1 MADAPTSSPKLCS
14 ICGLDCSNKQRTKDA
29 QGKYICAE
37 CIAHAKQARA
47 AQQAPKPAPAAAPKT
62 VSAAEADNAFLLD
75 IPGPGAKKSDASTK
89 PCPSCFKPM
98 EENTLVCMNCGF
110 NTKTGEQLKVRV
122 IKAKEEPAINAD
134 RQKGYSFIA
143 DIPDWAWV
151 LAVAVL
157 GTIPLGVG
165 LMLENPLVFGLGAIG
180 FLIALAI
187 TEIWMLV
194 NAFRTS
200 VGTGLLYLLLTF
212 ICFGYIYHWWYV
224 LTQCENTGLK
234 GAWITS
240 RLTATALGLISR
252 FNPGMLSFLDQ

>member
-75 IPGPGAKKSDASTK
+75 IPGPGAKKSNASTK

-122 IKAKEEPAINAD
+122 IKAKEEPAVNAQ

-151 LAVAVL
+151 LGTAAITLVPLVIGFFMASPAIVLLGGLAYSLVSIVHWVLTLIAAARADVAWKFILVPFYQL
-157 GTIPLGVG
+157 YFIFSECENEVYKKLWILIFLTPPLFYCLFLLDANAGEALVKA
-165 LMLENPLVFGLGAIG
+165 MENP
-180 FLIALAI
+180 
-187 TEIWMLV
+187 
-194 NAFRTS
+194 
-200 VGTGLLYLLLTF
+200 
-212 ICFGYIYHWWYV
+212 
-224 LTQCENTGLK
+224 
-234 GAWITS
+234 
-240 RLTATALGLISR
+240 
-252 FNPGMLSFLDQ
+252 